1 MASLS
6 RLIPVS
12 QPCRLLNSRLAVD
25 FQQKIKDF
33 NLGEYVFAVVF
44 TDKCIQSQTKTMQF
58 ANQPE
63 SEPQT
68 TPLEAAVKSNQDAGL
83 IESSEVSNAE

>member
-1 MASLS
+1 M
-6 RLIPVS
+6 
-12 QPCRLLNSRLAVD
+12 
-25 FQQKIKDF
+25 
-33 NLGEYVFAVVF
+33 FAVVF